1 MYTIIEYQKFQ
12 RKAREIW
19 TGDERLE
26 FFSYIAQNPLVGDVI
41 KHADGL
47 RKVRWQ
53 ANSKGKRGGVRVIY
67 FNLLEDGVVIMMD
80 IYTKNEKENLS
91 NQDLKQLTGAKNG

>member
-1 MYTIIEYQKFQ
+1 MYTIIEHLKFQ
-12 RKAREIW
+12 CKAREIW
-19 TGDERLE
+19 TEEERLE

-53 ANSKGKRGGVRVIY
+53 ANGKGKRGGVRVIY

-80 IYTKNEKENLS
+80 IYAKNEKREPIKPRFKTINRS
-91 NQDLKQLTGAKNG
+91 KK